1 MLYITIKDPEQRE
14 YSNKIIAYMNDVFT
28 ESFNSAST
36 RIESQ
41 NWLAQTMS
49 YKLINSYSFL

>member
-1 MLYITIKDPEQRE
+1 
-14 YSNKIIAYMNDVFT
+14 MNDVFT

-49 YKLINSYSFL
+49 YKLINSYSFLQENFKKEVNFMAY